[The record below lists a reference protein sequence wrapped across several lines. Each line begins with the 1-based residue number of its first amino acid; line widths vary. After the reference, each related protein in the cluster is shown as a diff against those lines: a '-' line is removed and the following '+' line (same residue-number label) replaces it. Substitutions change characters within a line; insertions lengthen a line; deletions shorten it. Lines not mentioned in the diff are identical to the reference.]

1 MTAEL
6 EGPRGIEIIAALKQ
20 AKVEFVAAVPDVW
33 TSVGFLWPLSED
45 PDLRLI
51 RVCKE
56 DEGISICT
64 GLAFCERRAVM
75 SMQDTGFLDSVNSIR
90 GTAVQYQQPVC
101 MLIGLLGKEPDV
113 SPAAS
118 KAYGVR
124 ITQGI
129 LDVMGID
136 NLCIESSA
144 DVARLAPAI
153 DRAYAQ
159 SRPFAALIG
168 RSVRR

>member
-1 MTAEL
+1 MTDEL
-6 EGPRGIEIIAALKQ
+6 LGPRGVEIIAALKE

-33 TSVGFLWPLSED
+33 TSVGFLWPLSKD

-51 RVCKE
+51 RLCKE
-56 DEGISICT
+56 DEGVSICT
-64 GLAFCERRAVM
+64 GLAYCDRRSVL
-75 SMQDTGFLDSVNSIR
+75 SMQYTGFLDSVNSIR
-90 GTAVQYQQPVC
+90 GTAVNYAQPVC
-101 MLIGLLGKEPDV
+101 MIVGLLNKEPDRT
-113 SPAAS
+113 PGES
-118 KAYGVR
+118 KRYDIR

-136 NLCIESSA
+136 NLCIEGSE

-153 DRAYAQ
+153 DRAYER

-168 RSVRR
+168 REVRV